1 MTQITLLDGSIG
13 QELVKRSGD
22 RATPLW
28 STQVMIDHPH
38 IVREVHEA
46 YFAAGA
52 TVATTNTYPVLRD
65 RLMRVGLHDEVG
77 RLAEVAVTMAREA
90 QLAAG
95 KGRVAGALGPLGAS
109 YRPDLCPPVAEAVQL
124 YEEPITNL
132 RDHVD
137 LLLFETMASVE
148 QAEGALVAAARHGK
162 GLPVWLA
169 LTVEDEDGT
178 RLRSGEK
185 LELLAPLVERHAPDA
200 VLINCSPPEVI
211 GAGLEIIGRFG
222 RPFGAYG
229 NGFTRISEGFLK
241 DAPTVDA
248 LEQRTDL
255 TPEAYARFAMGW
267 VEQGATIVGGCC
279 EVGPD
284 HIAELALR
292 LRSAGHEIV

>member
-1 MTQITLLDGSIG
+1 MTKITLLDGSIG

-38 IVREVHEA
+38 IVREVHDA

-52 TVATTNTYPVLRD
+52 TVATTNTYAVLRD
-65 RLMRVGLHDEVG
+65 RLVRVGLHEEVG
-77 RLAEVAVTMAREA
+77 RLTETAVTMAREA
-90 QLAAG
+90 QRHAG
-95 KGRVAGALGPLGAS
+95 KGLVAGALGPLGAS
-109 YRPDLCPPVAEAVQL
+109 YRPDLCPPVADAVQL
-124 YEEPITNL
+124 YEEPIANL

-148 QAEGALVAAARHGK
+148 QAEGALVAAAQHGN

-169 LTVEDEDGT
+169 VTVEDEDGT

-185 LELLAPLVERHAPDA
+185 LDLLAPLVERHKPAA

-211 GAGLEIIGRFG
+211 AAGLEIIGTLG
-222 RPFGAYG
+222 LPYGAYG

-255 TPEAYARFAMGW
+255 TPDAYAGFAMGW
-267 VEQGATIVGGCC
+267 VDQGATIVGGCC

-284 HIAELALR
+284 HITELAGR